1 MTNSVGNFSL
11 LGTVCVINRSVH
23 NRDMKNLIRSL
34 AAVSVLGL
42 LLTGCA
48 TDHSMDMGDSGDT
61 PNSSMADQSSSE
73 MADIAFAQMMIP
85 HHEQAVVMSEF
96 ALTNTDNPE
105 VLALA
110 QQIMDAQGP
119 EIEQMNSI
127 LGKFDASMGG
137 HGGHAMAGMMT
148 DQELETLK
156 AAQGPEFDQLFLTGM
171 IAHHEGAIDMANEVL
186 AAGSDPEV
194 RALAEAIIA
203 GQQNEIESMQKL
215 LAG

>member
-1 MTNSVGNFSL
+1 
-11 LGTVCVINRSVH
+11 
-23 NRDMKNLIRSL
+23 
-34 AAVSVLGL
+34 
-42 LLTGCA
+42 
-48 TDHSMDMGDSGDT
+48 MDMGDSGDT

-85 HHEQAVVMSEF
+85 HHEQAVVMSGF

-110 QQIMDAQGP
+110 QEIMDAQGP
-119 EIEQMNSI
+119 EIEQMNAI
-127 LGKFDASMGG
+127 LERFGANMGG
-137 HGGHAMAGMMT
+137 HGGHTMAGMLT
-148 DQELETLK
+148 DEELEALQ

-171 IAHHEGAIDMANEVL
+171 IAHHEGAIDMANDAL
-186 AAGSDPEV
+186 ASGSDPEV

-203 GQQNEIESMQKL
+203 GQQNESELMQKI

>member
-1 MTNSVGNFSL
+1 
-11 LGTVCVINRSVH
+11 
-23 NRDMKNLIRSL
+23 MKNLIRSL

-61 PNSSMADQSSSE
+61 PNSSMTDQSSSE
-73 MADIAFAQMMIP
+73 MADMAFAQMMIP

-110 QQIMDAQGP
+110 QEIEDAQGP

-127 LGKFDASMGG
+127 LERFGADMGG
-137 HGGHAMAGMMT
+137 HGGHTMAGMMT
-148 DQELETLK
+148 EQELEALQ

-203 GQQNEIESMQKL
+203 GQQNEIELMQKL

>member
-1 MTNSVGNFSL
+1 VTNSVGNFSL
-11 LGTVCVINRSVH
+11 LGTVCVVMRCMD

-48 TDHSMDMGDSGDT
+48 SDHSMDMGDSGDT
-61 PNSSMADQSSSE
+61 PNSSMADQSSLE

-110 QQIMDAQGP
+110 QEIMDAQGP

-137 HGGHAMAGMMT
+137 HG
-148 DQELETLK
+148 
-156 AAQGPEFDQLFLTGM
+156 
-171 IAHHEGAIDMANEVL
+171 
-186 AAGSDPEV
+186 
-194 RALAEAIIA
+194 
-203 GQQNEIESMQKL
+203 
-215 LAG
+215 

>member
-1 MTNSVGNFSL
+1 
-11 LGTVCVINRSVH
+11 
-23 NRDMKNLIRSL
+23 MKFMIRSL

-85 HHEQAVVMSEF
+85 HHEQAVVMSGF

-110 QQIMDAQGP
+110 QEIMDAQGP
-119 EIEQMNSI
+119 EIKQMNSI
-127 LGKFDASMGG
+127 LERFAANMGG
-137 HGGHAMAGMMT
+137 HGGHTMAGMMT
-148 DQELETLK
+148 DQELEALQ

-171 IAHHEGAIDMANEVL
+171 IAHHEGAIDMANDAL
-186 AAGSDPEV
+186 ASGSDPEV

-203 GQQNEIESMQKL
+203 GQQNEIELMQKL